1 MSLHK
6 SQADFILVI
15 PLTEMKDWQVV
26 EGHQSSASC
35 FPGAQVMARP
45 HPQMLLLLQ
54 ATVETSPLGC
64 HTAISKEMRW
74 RAGPSSGSHLY
85 GQRLSVSEESCLPN
99 SNCTQVVITPAPT
112 AKPFTLILFVVFL
125 KDSACTKRPTV
136 HPTGSATLW
145 GLLGAVVRC

>member
-99 SNCTQVVITPAPT
+99 SNCTQVVNTPAPT
-112 AKPFTLILFVVFL
+112 TKPFTLILFVVFL